1 MSIETEGF
9 VNERMPYIDDDLVTA
24 LERWQQRGFVWCPLA
39 AAGPSATF
47 VVNGETLNF
56 APEVSY
62 KTRLARLTFAI
73 AHHYGQ
79 DALTETGPQLWPHA
93 GDPVG
98 CVGTTGPQGVTKKWP
113 QGVTKKWPPP
123 DPYTRKKWSA

>member
-9 VNERMPYIDDDLVTA
+9 VNERMPDIDDLVAA
-24 LERWQQRGFVWCPLA
+24 LERWQQRGFVVALFPLNV
-39 AAGPSATF
+39 AGLSATF

-79 DALTETGPQLWPHA
+79 DALTETGPQRWR
-93 GDPVG
+93 VG
-98 CVGTTGPQGVTKKWP
+98 VTGPR
-113 QGVTKKWPPP
+113 
-123 DPYTRKKWSA
+123 DPYTHKKWSA